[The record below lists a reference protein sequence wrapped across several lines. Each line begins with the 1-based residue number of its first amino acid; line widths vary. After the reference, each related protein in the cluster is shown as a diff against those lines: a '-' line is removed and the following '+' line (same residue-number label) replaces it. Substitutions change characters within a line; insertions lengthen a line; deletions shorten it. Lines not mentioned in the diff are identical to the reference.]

1 MFKKISIGLATLTA
15 VAVVI
20 TVRFLRPWYVRWGA
34 TDKEVEQP
42 MPGDEEVSQ
51 ANYQSTRAITIRAQ
65 PASIWPWLVQMG
77 QGRGGLYSYGWLEN
91 LMGLRISNVDQILP
105 EFQHLKVGDIIPLEP
120 GGSGYRVALIEPDTL
135 LVLVVRA
142 TDGGVMGTVMKQ
154 GNGAST
160 WVYLLRELDSEHTRL
175 IVRWRM
181 YWKPTF
187 KMPALVLIRLL
198 LAPIEFVMERKMLLG
213 IKKRA
218 ERVSRQVPEPVS
230 SVTEHELWTCS
241 VFLRN
246 ISIRNIST
254 GNESEKVV

>member
-1 MFKKISIGLATLTA
+1 MIKKMSAGLAILTA

-20 TVRFLRPWYVRWGA
+20 YMRFLRPWYLHWGA
-34 TDKEVEQP
+34 TDEEVEQL

-51 ANYQSTRAITIRAQ
+51 TNYQSTRAITIQARA
-65 PASIWPWLVQMG
+65 AAIWPWLVQMG
-77 QGRGGLYSYGWLEN
+77 QGRGGLYSYDWIEN
-91 LMGLRISNVDQILP
+91 LMGLRISNVDQILA

-120 GGSGYRVALIEPDTL
+120 GGSGYMVAAIEPTTL
-135 LVLVVRA
+135 LVLAARA
-142 TDGGVMGTVMKQ
+142 TDSGWTGTIMKM

-160 WVYLLRELDSEHTRL
+160 WVYLLRELDSERTRL

-181 YWKPTF
+181 RWKPPF

-218 ERVSRQVPEPVS
+218 ERASRQAPEPIEA
-230 SVTEHELWTCS
+230 VTEHQ
-241 VFLRN
+241 VR
-246 ISIRNIST
+246 
-254 GNESEKVV
+254 

>member
-1 MFKKISIGLATLTA
+1 MFKKICLGLAVLGA
-15 VAVVI
+15 ISFGVYL
-20 TVRFLRPWYVRWGA
+20 RFLRPWYLHWGA

-51 ANYQSTRAITIRAQ
+51 ANYQSTRAITINARA
-65 PASIWPWLVQMG
+65 ASIWPWLVQMG
-77 QGRGGLYSYGWLEN
+77 QGRGGLYSYDWLEK
-91 LMGLRISNVDQILP
+91 LMGLRISNVDQILA

-120 GGSGYRVALIEPDTL
+120 GGSGYRVASLEPNTL

-142 TDGGVMGTVMKQ
+142 TDSGLMGTVMKQ
-154 GNGAST
+154 GHGAST
-160 WVYLLRELDSEHTRL
+160 WVYLLSELESERTRL

-181 YWKPTF
+181 SWKPPF

-218 ERVSRQVPEPVS
+218 ENASKQVSVPV
-230 SVTEHELWTCS
+230 
-241 VFLRN
+241 
-246 ISIRNIST
+246 
-254 GNESEKVV
+254 